1 MRSYSP
7 EYKHPMK
14 NDLDSLKDQAKVI
27 RARLRNSREEE
38 ERNLLLAEL
47 IALVVRMRE
56 GEIQ

>member
-1 MRSYSP
+1 
-7 EYKHPMK
+7 MK

-27 RARLRNSREEE
+27 RARLRKSREEE

-56 GEIQ
+56 GEE